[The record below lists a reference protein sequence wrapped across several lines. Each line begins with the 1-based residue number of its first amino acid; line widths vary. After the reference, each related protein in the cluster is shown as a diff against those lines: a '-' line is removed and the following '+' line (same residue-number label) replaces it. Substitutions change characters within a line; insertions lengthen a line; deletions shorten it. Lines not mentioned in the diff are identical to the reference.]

1 MIMSDINNIKTA
13 GQPGLNSPRNAV
25 NSRENRD
32 GVKAE
37 GVQAGAPHTDKV
49 SLTDTATQLQSL
61 QQTLADAPIVNNE
74 RVEALRAAVADGS
87 YQVDATELAQN
98 MINFESQLR

>member
-1 MIMSDINNIKTA
+1 MSEINNLKTA
-13 GQPGLNSPRNAV
+13 GQPGLNSTRNVSNA
-25 NSRENRD
+25 RENRD
-32 GVKAE
+32 GDKAAA
-37 GVQAGAPHTDKV
+37 VPTSTVPTDKV

-61 QQTLADAPIVNNE
+61 QQTVADAPVVNND
-74 RVEALRAAVADGS
+74 RVEALRAAIADGS

>member
-1 MIMSDINNIKTA
+1 MSDINNIKTA

-25 NSRENRD
+25 NSHENRD
-32 GVKAE
+32 GAKAN
-37 GVQAGAPHTDKV
+37 GMQAGTPPRTDKV

-61 QQTLADAPIVNNE
+61 QKTLADAPVVNNE

>member
-1 MIMSDINNIKTA
+1 MSEINNIKTA
-13 GQPGLNSPRNAV
+13 GQPGLSSTRNAV

-32 GVKAE
+32 GAKAD
-37 GVQAGAPHTDKV
+37 GVQAAAPQTDKV

-61 QQTLADAPIVNNE
+61 QQTLADAPVVNNE

-87 YQVDATELAQN
+87 YQVDAAELAQN

>member
-1 MIMSDINNIKTA
+1 MSEINNIKTA
-13 GQPGLNSPRNAV
+13 GQPGLNATRNAA

-32 GVKAE
+32 GVKADD
-37 GVQAGAPHTDKV
+37 VQAGTSRTDKV

-61 QQTLADAPIVNNE
+61 QQTLADAPVVNNE
-74 RVEALRAAVADGS
+74 RVEALRAAVSDGS
-87 YQVDATELAQN
+87 YQVDAAELSQN